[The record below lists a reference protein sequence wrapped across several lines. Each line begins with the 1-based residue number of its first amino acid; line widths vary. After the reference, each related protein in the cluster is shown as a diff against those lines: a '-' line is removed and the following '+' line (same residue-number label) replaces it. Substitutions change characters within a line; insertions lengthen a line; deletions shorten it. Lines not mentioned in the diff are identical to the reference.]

1 MRVRGAYM
9 SVEEFLYTY
18 KKGMIYTGE
27 NDIPGNTWCLE
38 AGRRL
43 IIPDYQREYRWEEKQ
58 LTELFEDIDKGNC
71 YLGQIAAARNYTDP
85 LNYFLVDGQ
94 QRITSIVI
102 LLTVLNRE
110 FYLQKDTANIRKYEL
125 HDKENNNDADMP
137 RLDFQTN
144 CFSNFQGFLKQIYQM
159 DNTELETGSFE
170 KPLRDD
176 YRQTKRYIDACVS
189 FHSQLE
195 NHMNLYNSVPKK
207 LQYVKE
213 LIGKILNTQISV
225 AIFEGNNSF
234 ESERVFLDINE
245 KGLRLDNEDILKA
258 YYFQSASGINGMEAL
273 ETWKKL
279 KENYF
284 SLKEC
289 IGTKGIPIE
298 TYVNYALQI
307 QLLTT
312 NEELI
317 YKNFDSDLRYKEKN
331 GKKHICL
338 LFTDT
343 ELHDSM
349 KKIVDFFSNFIGLL
363 ENECHSRFYKEY
375 VQTRDSTNRAVFKM
389 LFKSIGKSDMN
400 IVYMAFMKFWWL
412 RKSEDQ
418 ALTVEDIIELFAFY
432 VICNLSGLKKEKT
445 ILTQRFISAQ
455 NMEDL
460 YEVLHGIEIQMFK
473 TAQKRLT
480 VLKSDQ
486 DKAEYL
492 SFNIQM
498 FYNEFVFDKRAG
510 RWKLSVSN
518 QDFLDKYD
526 SNRKKFVKDH
536 FLIQNGKEIR
546 LLDGSTFKI
555 DRGMAQRR
563 RGVFNFIYHY
573 DNFENK
579 DFVGRLKE
587 IRHSGGQNRAYGK
600 YENAYFDFIEK
611 QMENY
616 FEINTHMPEEDKW
629 KEIEKRYLEGLPEV
643 FPKLVFYIL
652 EENISAWNLTICR
665 EIQNRFP
672 EELLQKYEPDL

>member
-9 SVEEFLYTY
+9 SVEEF
-18 KKGMIYTGE
+18 
-27 NDIPGNTWCLE
+27 
-38 AGRRL
+38 
-43 IIPDYQREYRWEEKQ
+43 
-58 LTELFEDIDKGNC
+58 
-71 YLGQIAAARNYTDP
+71 
-85 LNYFLVDGQ
+85 
-94 QRITSIVI
+94 
-102 LLTVLNRE
+102 
-110 FYLQKDTANIRKYEL
+110 
-125 HDKENNNDADMP
+125 
-137 RLDFQTN
+137 
-144 CFSNFQGFLKQIYQM
+144 FS
-159 DNTELETGSFE
+159 D
-170 KPLRDD
+170 
-176 YRQTKRYIDACVS
+176 
-189 FHSQLE
+189 
-195 NHMNLYNSVPKK
+195 
-207 LQYVKE
+207 
-213 LIGKILNTQISV
+213 
-225 AIFEGNNSF
+225 
-234 ESERVFLDINE
+234 
-245 KGLRLDNEDILKA
+245 
-258 YYFQSASGINGMEAL
+258 
-273 ETWKKL
+273 
-279 KENYF
+279 
-284 SLKEC
+284 
-289 IGTKGIPIE
+289 
-298 TYVNYALQI
+298 
-307 QLLTT
+307 
-312 NEELI
+312 
-317 YKNFDSDLRYKEKN
+317 
-331 GKKHICL
+331 
-338 LFTDT
+338 
-343 ELHDSM
+343 
-349 KKIVDFFSNFIGLL
+349 FIGLL

-389 LFKSIGKSDMN
+389 LFKSVGKSDMN

-445 ILTQRFISAQ
+445 ILTQSFISAR
-455 NMEDL
+455 NMKDL

-498 FYNEFVFDKRAG
+498 FYNEFVFDKRGG

-536 FLIQNGKEIR
+536 FLIQNGKKIR

-587 IRHSGGQNRAYGK
+587 IRHFGGQNGAYGK